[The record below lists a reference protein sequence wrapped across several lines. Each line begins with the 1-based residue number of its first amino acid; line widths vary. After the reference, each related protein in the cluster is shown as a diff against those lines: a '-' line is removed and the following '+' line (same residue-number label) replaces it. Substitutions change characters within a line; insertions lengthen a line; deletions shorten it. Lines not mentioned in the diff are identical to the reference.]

1 MTSEHLVRLET
12 RSQSPGSLER
22 TGTITLLLSWLLLNG
37 TTLGWLVQ
45 TVQGIS
51 RFNQVILLA
60 GVMLLLVQGVRYRQ
74 QFRFSAVPIFRWS
87 PLLLLMGSAIGMIAA
102 HWLLMLDQV
111 PIVFALLGT
120 YGLLGLFL
128 EGATWRKGLPI
139 GAAIALIVPFGVQ
152 YSTGLGFPTRILTAH
167 IVEFLLKTWHVAAL
181 SSEDIIVLD
190 TGIAQVDLP
199 CSGLKSLWT
208 GTLFLLIV
216 TWLERRRLG
225 LRWLLVFVV
234 NLALLMVANV
244 ARVLT
249 LVLVAHVWQQ
259 TTLSEIL
266 HVPLGVITF
275 VVACGFTLLLLRWV
289 PRSIASVRSEREQV
303 SALPNLKLPFLLA
316 ACFLALTLIP
326 HPPTP
331 AVSTVTNLNWSI
343 AVQPQT
349 IPLTSTEQNF
359 FASHPGVV
367 AHKQRFAYQGL
378 TGSVLLVS
386 STSLQAHHAPE
397 LCLIG
402 SGFHLD
408 HIAPQQFAAGPLA
421 RWLSLN
427 NRTQTAIYWFQAP
440 DQTTG
445 DFLTRFWQEA
455 LRQQSSWTL
464 VSILFDEFHNPDEAT
479 LQVLVTDIY
488 QSLGKTLQ
496 KA

>member
-22 TGTITLLLSWLLLNG
+22 IGTISLLLSWLLLNG

-45 TVQGIS
+45 TVQDIS
-51 RFNQVILLA
+51 RFNQVIVLA
-60 GVMLLLVQGVRYRQ
+60 GVVLLLVQGVRHRQ

-87 PLLLLMGSAIGMIAA
+87 PLLLLMGSAIGMITA

-128 EGATWRKGLPI
+128 EAAIWRKGLPI

-152 YSTGLGFPTRILTAH
+152 YSTGLGFPARILTAH
-167 IVEFLLKTWHVAAL
+167 IIEFLLKTWHVAAL

-190 TGIAQVDLP
+190 TGLAQVDLP

-225 LRWLLVFVV
+225 LRWLLVFVI
-234 NLALLMVANV
+234 NLALLTIANV

-259 TTLSEIL
+259 TALSEIL

-275 VVACGFTLLLLRWV
+275 VIACGFALLLLRWV
-289 PRSIASVRSEREQV
+289 PRSIALVQGDREHV
-303 SALPNLKLPFLLA
+303 PALPNLKLPFLLA

-326 HPPTP
+326 HPPAP
-331 AVSTVTNLNWSI
+331 VVSTVTNLNWSI
-343 AVQPQT
+343 AAQPQT

-427 NRTQTAIYWFQAP
+427 DRTQTAIYWFQAP

-464 VSILFDEFHNPDEAT
+464 VSILFDDFHNPDEAT

-488 QSLGKTLQ
+488 QSLSKTLQ
-496 KA
+496 EA